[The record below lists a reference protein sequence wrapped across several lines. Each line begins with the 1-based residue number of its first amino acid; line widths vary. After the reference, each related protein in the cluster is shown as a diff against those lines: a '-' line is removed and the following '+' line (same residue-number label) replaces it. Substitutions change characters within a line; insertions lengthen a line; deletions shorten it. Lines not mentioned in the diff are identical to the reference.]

1 MDAYMGTREA
11 AELWGGK
18 QSDVSKWC
26 REGKLKGGMEVC
38 EQDAP
43 GKPWR
48 IRRDAVPP
56 TND

>member
-1 MDAYMGTREA
+1 MGTREA
-11 AELWGGK
+11 AELWGVK